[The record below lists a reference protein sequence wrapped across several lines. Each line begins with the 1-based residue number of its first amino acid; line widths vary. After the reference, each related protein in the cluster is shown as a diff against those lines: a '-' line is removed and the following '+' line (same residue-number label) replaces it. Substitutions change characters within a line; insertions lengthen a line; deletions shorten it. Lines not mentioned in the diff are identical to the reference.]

1 MAAAREFQS
10 LVLMAA
16 IGLAYDT
23 GRAAIAPKW
32 AHGGTR
38 VAAGPSLAGTLPPSG
53 RDSKWRIPH
62 AADWCGWAAVI
73 TEEMFVA
80 IRFSA

>member
-10 LVLMAA
+10 LVLMAP

-23 GRAAIAPKW
+23 GRAAIAQM